1 LVWVCSRRTHS
12 VCPRAEVGVT
22 AQHSRTPTP
31 PTDQG
36 EQGRDDDRGAGEE
49 GARGVSFKH
58 TTSPHLTSHAN
69 TTSLTTTQPHL
80 TSHANTT
87 CLTTTQPHLTSHANT
102 TCFTTTQ
109 PHLTSHANQ
118 SQTYP
123 HISRGISTHPCP
135 PTPLASLRPFSHRVA
150 LVPWVCSGLK
160 TGNSGGDGSTRFLR
174 WACASRFTQP
184 HSIEHSI

>member
-1 LVWVCSRRTHS
+1 VCHVGWQQCTWRDGAMVLVWVCSRRTHS

-109 PHLTSHANQ
+109 PHITCQPVSNLSSHQ
-118 SQTYP
+118 SWHLHP
-123 HISRGISTHPCP
+123 PLPTHTTGLAP
-135 PTPLASLRPFSHRVA
+135 PLLPPR
-150 LVPWVCSGLK
+150 
-160 TGNSGGDGSTRFLR
+160 
-174 WACASRFTQP
+174 CARAVGV
-184 HSIEHSI
+184 